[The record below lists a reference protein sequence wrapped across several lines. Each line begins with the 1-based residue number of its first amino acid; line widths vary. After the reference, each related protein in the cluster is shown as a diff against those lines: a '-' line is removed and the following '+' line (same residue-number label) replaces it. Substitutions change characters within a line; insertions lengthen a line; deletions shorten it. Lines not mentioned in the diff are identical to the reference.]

1 MKTTDK
7 DSCLILVSLLVK
19 HGVRHVVISPGSRN
33 APLVV
38 ALAQCDAIEKTV
50 VIDERSAAFIALG
63 KASIVDGAVAL
74 VCTSGTAVLNY
85 APAIAE
91 AYYRKLP
98 LVVVSADRPMEWID
112 QDDSQTLRQ
121 YEALSHYVKRSYNIP
136 SRCDNDTSRWYV
148 NRVVNDAM
156 LCALSGRRAPVHI
169 NLQLDEPLNVR
180 KPAEATYWTERFIGL
195 VAPGR
200 ILTDSELTHLV
211 ERLSSPNKVLV
222 IGGFHKPDALLNESL
237 GRLAMMPN
245 VTVLCESIANIHN
258 RLFIDSIDST
268 LSILDDEGKR
278 SLTPDVVITFGGALV
293 SRFVKQYL
301 RNYRVG
307 EHWHVGMTD
316 NTIDCFQSLTLR
328 IDMEAGSFFAQ
339 IADAMRE
346 SVDDSD
352 YSARWH
358 EVAREA
364 RLLHDKYV
372 SSIPWSDMSAM
383 SAIMSMLPHDCN
395 LQLSNGTSIRY
406 AQLFSSRDIRR
417 SDCNRGVSG
426 IDGCTSTAIG
436 ASTVYDGVTVLITGD
451 MSAQY
456 DIGALTVD
464 CIPPR
469 FKMIVMCNGGGG
481 IFRFISSTSNQPE
494 LEEYFVVKRHFPLRQ
509 MAEAYGFRYFEAD
522 SVESLRCNFQNFME
536 VSDRPSIM
544 AVHTPA
550 EESAEVLR
558 GYFKRHAR

>member
-98 LVVVSADRPMEWID
+98 IVVVSADRPMEWID

-180 KPAEATYWTERFIGL
+180 KPAEATHWTERFIGH

-222 IGGFHKPDALLNESL
+222 IGGFHKPDTLLNESL

-346 SVDDSD
+346 SVDSD

-364 RLLHDKYV
+364 RQLHDKYV
-372 SSIPWSDMSAM
+372 SSSTRSPQRPPPPAHRLSAPSIRRARTRSCSQTGSSSSMSSTTTWLIYSWRSESTPVAES
-383 SAIMSMLPHDCN
+383 SAIPKRRISTPH
-395 LQLSNGTSIRY
+395 LRST
-406 AQLFSSRDIRR
+406 SSRNSRPASISPYPTTGFMRSSASRSRR
-417 SDCNRGVSG
+417 DTR
-426 IDGCTSTAIG
+426 
-436 ASTVYDGVTVLITGD
+436 L
-451 MSAQY
+451 
-456 DIGALTVD
+456 
-464 CIPPR
+464 
-469 FKMIVMCNGGGG
+469 
-481 IFRFISSTSNQPE
+481 
-494 LEEYFVVKRHFPLRQ
+494 
-509 MAEAYGFRYFEAD
+509 
-522 SVESLRCNFQNFME
+522 
-536 VSDRPSIM
+536 
-544 AVHTPA
+544 
-550 EESAEVLR
+550 
-558 GYFKRHAR
+558 